1 MRRLPTSAP
10 DNWSAALSLLAEVMR
25 KKLTGLDTGGEV
37 GGGGGGAIDS
47 PGCRRRQV
55 PVSPSSACCLSV
67 GSNGYLSFPPVLI
80 ASVSTWVPCFHNN
93 LRFDFMIHL
102 FFSLR
107 GVLSSVSSL
116 LSTFSLLIF
125 HFSLIVRRIGVCKQS
140 SSACKPF

>member
-1 MRRLPTSAP
+1 MSRLPTSAP
-10 DNWSAALSLLAEVMR
+10 VNWSTALSLLAEVMR
-25 KKLTGLDTGGEV
+25 KKMTGLDTGGEV
-37 GGGGGGAIDS
+37 GEGGGGAIDL

-55 PVSPSSACCLSV
+55 PVSPSSASCLSV
-67 GSNGYLSFPPVLI
+67 GSNGYLSFPP

-93 LRFDFMIHL
+93 LRFDFMIYY

-125 HFSLIVRRIGVCKQS
+125 HFSLIVRRTGFCKQS